1 MTFVVLVEMHS
12 RVHGLEEPSWL
23 VDLYLEWFELPVVDA
38 GRMEREGMNR
48 EPVVD
53 DRENIVMLIPSD
65 CCAHLPQS
73 YLFVG
78 GGRTCLCHRGL
89 MERDVLAIMST
100 RV

>member
-53 DRENIVMLIPSD
+53 DRENCDVDSIGLLRAPSPV
-65 CCAHLPQS
+65 LS
-73 YLFVG
+73 IRRGG
-78 GGRTCLCHRGL
+78 GGRVCATA
-89 MERDVLAIMST
+89 V
-100 RV
+100 